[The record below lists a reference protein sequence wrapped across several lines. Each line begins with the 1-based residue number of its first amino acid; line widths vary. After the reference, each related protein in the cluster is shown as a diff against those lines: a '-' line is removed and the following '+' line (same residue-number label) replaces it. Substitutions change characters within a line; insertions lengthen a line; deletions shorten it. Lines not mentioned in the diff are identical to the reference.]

1 MRTQILYV
9 INLLKIFSY
18 TQKINT
24 IRMIKYYIDR
34 KTFPYIM
41 KAYIRDISSA
51 AGSEA
56 RKSAKGA
63 AVETIGIISRLTIDF
78 IFSGMECFPEKGG
91 EVHCSNFVHTL
102 GGGPVVSAVRLH
114 AMGCP
119 VKFGTYLGRTWESEE
134 ARRLLSAYDLPAI
147 RNLYS
152 GEGQPITISSVIS
165 MPGERSIT
173 SYEEPL
179 RLPGPHMLEA
189 FFKDCSIVVAP
200 HDIDSARALKK
211 SGKLLVYDT
220 NDFDMDLSP
229 EFVEQLDII
238 TPNAREA
245 AALTKTSSIDAALE
259 KFCEMGVRHP
269 IVKNGASG
277 CRTLLQG
284 RFINVPPPRRFHSV
298 DTTGAGDNF
307 LAGLLYG
314 CQRNW
319 DILDCMAMANIW
331 GELSTTAVGALGAA
345 FTEAETLDIF
355 RQTADR
361 G

>member
-1 MRTQILYV
+1 M
-9 INLLKIFSY
+9 
-18 TQKINT
+18 
-24 IRMIKYYIDR
+24 
-34 KTFPYIM
+34 
-41 KAYIRDISSA
+41 
-51 AGSEA
+51 
-56 RKSAKGA
+56 
-63 AVETIGIISRLTIDF
+63 
-78 IFSGMECFPEKGG
+78 
-91 EVHCSNFVHTL
+91 
-102 GGGPVVSAVRLH
+102 
-114 AMGCP
+114 
-119 VKFGTYLGRTWESEE
+119 
-134 ARRLLSAYDLPAI
+134 
-147 RNLYS
+147 
-152 GEGQPITISSVIS
+152 
-165 MPGERSIT
+165 
-173 SYEEPL
+173 
-179 RLPGPHMLEA
+179 
-189 FFKDCSIVVAP
+189 AP

-211 SGKLLVYDT
+211 SGKFLVYDT

-284 RFINVPPPRRFHSV
+284 RFISVPPPRRFHSV

>member
-1 MRTQILYV
+1 M
-9 INLLKIFSY
+9 
-18 TQKINT
+18 
-24 IRMIKYYIDR
+24 
-34 KTFPYIM
+34 
-41 KAYIRDISSA
+41 
-51 AGSEA
+51 
-56 RKSAKGA
+56 
-63 AVETIGIISRLTIDF
+63 
-78 IFSGMECFPEKGG
+78 
-91 EVHCSNFVHTL
+91 
-102 GGGPVVSAVRLH
+102 
-114 AMGCP
+114 
-119 VKFGTYLGRTWESEE
+119 
-134 ARRLLSAYDLPAI
+134 LSAYALPAI
-147 RNLYS
+147 QNLYC
-152 GEGQPITISSVIS
+152 GEGQPITVSSVIS

-179 RLPGPHMLEA
+179 QLPGAHILA
-189 FFKDCSIVVAP
+189 DFFRDCSIVVVP
-200 HDIDSARALKK
+200 HDTESAKALKK
-211 SGKLLVYDT
+211 SGKFLVYDT

-259 KFCEMGVRHP
+259 KFREMGVRYP
-269 IVKNGASG
+269 IVKNGACG

-284 RFINVPPPRRFHSV
+284 QFIDVPPPRRFPSV

-314 CQRNW
+314 CQRKW

-331 GELSTTAVGALGAA
+331 GELSTTAVGALGAR

-355 RQTADR
+355 RQTTHR